1 MSKFTP
7 CRLPISVL
15 LCMSAVSWH
24 CIRDIYFKLSCS
36 GLRESTQP
44 ATSFSSL
51 LTYVVIFFHSLTHL
65 FTGSH
70 THTVADC
77 GAARVKPH
85 LWVVPSFARTMMLS
99 VESCWTYHRTFLF
112 LRLMLAP
119 LQCLYLSVLS
129 HTCLLKG
136 KYLSY
141 RYVVA
146 EGRER
151 ERESY
156 CERQIVREMK
166 CSEIAVLSEPLLI
179 RGL

>member
-15 LCMSAVSWH
+15 LCLSAVSWH

-70 THTVADC
+70 THTQWRTVVQLGWNHTC
-77 GAARVKPH
+77 GLFPRLPGQWCSLLKAAGHTIVH
-85 LWVVPSFARTMMLS
+85 FFFSVSCLLLFNVSICLS
-99 VESCWTYHRTFLF
+99 LAILVFWKENTYHIDT
-112 LRLMLAP
+112 
-119 LQCLYLSVLS
+119 LS
-129 HTCLLKG
+129 LK
-136 KYLSY
+136 
-141 RYVVA
+141 
-146 EGRER
+146 EERER
-151 ERESY
+151 ERAT
-156 CERQIVREMK
+156 VRGK
-166 CSEIAVLSEPLLI
+166 
-179 RGL
+179 